1 MTNRVLVLNGPNLNM
16 LGTREPE
23 IYGSDSIAD
32 VENLVRARAAI
43 HGFEVDFLQ
52 SNHEGDLIDALHR
65 GRTDNVG
72 CVINPAGLTHT
83 SVALHDAI
91 KASELDVVEVHIS
104 NPHTRESFRHHSFVS
119 PVAAAVIAGAG
130 VSGYAFGIDI
140 IAARHAQRS
149 TPETTAAK
157 EN

>member
-32 VENLVRARAAI
+32 VERLVRDRAAT
-43 HGFEVDFLQ
+43 HGLEVDFLQ

-65 GRTDNVG
+65 GCSENIG

-104 NPHTRESFRHHSFVS
+104 NPHTREAFRHHSFVS
-119 PVAAAVIAGAG
+119 PVAKAVIAGAG
-130 VSGYAFGIDI
+130 VSGYAFGVDI
-140 IAARHAQRS
+140 IAARHAARPAAES
-149 TPETTAAK
+149 TTVQES
-157 EN
+157 

>member
-32 VENLVRARAAI
+32 VERLVRDRAAT
-43 HGFEVDFLQ
+43 HGLEVDFLQ

-65 GRTDNVG
+65 GRSENIG

-104 NPHTRESFRHHSFVS
+104 NPHTREAFRHHSFVS
-119 PVAAAVIAGAG
+119 PVAKAVIAGAG
-130 VSGYAFGIDI
+130 VSGYAFGVDI
-140 IAARHAQRS
+140 IAARHTKRS
-149 TPETTAAK
+149 APVAGISK
-157 EN
+157 QD

>member
-32 VENLVRARAAI
+32 VERLVRDRAAT
-43 HGFEVDFLQ
+43 HGLEVDFLQ

-65 GRTDNVG
+65 GRSENIG

-104 NPHTRESFRHHSFVS
+104 NPHTRETFRHHSFVS
-119 PVAAAVIAGAG
+119 PVAKAVIAGAG
-130 VSGYAFGIDI
+130 VSGYAFGVDI
-140 IAARHAQRS
+140 IAARHAARS
-149 TPETTAAK
+149 TSETTTAQ
-157 EN
+157 ES

>member
-1 MTNRVLVLNGPNLNM
+1 MTNRILVLNGPNLNM

-23 IYGSDSIAD
+23 IYGSDSITD
-32 VENLVRARAAI
+32 VERLVRDRAAT
-43 HGFEVDFLQ
+43 HGLEVDFLQ

-65 GRTDNVG
+65 GRSENIG

-104 NPHTRESFRHHSFVS
+104 NPHTRETFRHHSFVS
-119 PVAAAVIAGAG
+119 SVAKAVIAGAG
-130 VSGYAFGIDI
+130 VSGYAFGVDI
-140 IAARHAQRS
+140 IAARY
-149 TPETTAAK
+149 AAK
-157 EN
+157 SPAKSTTPQEI

>member
-16 LGTREPE
+16 LGTRQPE
-23 IYGSDSIAD
+23 IYGKNSIDD
-32 VENLVRARAAI
+32 VEFLVRARAAA
-43 HGFEVDFLQ
+43 HGLEVDFLQ
-52 SNHEGDLIDALHR
+52 SNHEGDLIDALHQ
-65 GRTDNVG
+65 GRIENIG

-119 PVAAAVIAGAG
+119 PAATAVIAGAG
-130 VSGYAFGIDI
+130 ITGYAFGVDI
-140 IAARHAQRS
+140 IAARHAERS
-149 TPETTAAK
+149 TAETAA
-157 EN
+157 ERQS

>member
-1 MTNRVLVLNGPNLNM
+1 MTHRVLVLNGPNLNM

-23 IYGSDSIAD
+23 IYGTDSIAD
-32 VENLVRARAAI
+32 VERLVRARAAT
-43 HGFEVDFLQ
+43 HGLEVDFLQ

-65 GRTDNVG
+65 GRNENIG

-119 PVAAAVIAGAG
+119 QVATAVIAGAG
-130 VSGYAFGIDI
+130 LSGYAFGIDI
-140 IAARHAQRS
+140 IASRNAARSGTQPTGVR
-149 TPETTAAK
+149 EG
-157 EN
+157 

>member
-23 IYGSDSIAD
+23 IYGSDTIAD
-32 VENLVRARAAI
+32 VERLVRARAAT
-43 HGFEVDFLQ
+43 HGLEVDFLQ

-65 GRTDNVG
+65 GRSENVG

-119 PVAAAVIAGAG
+119 PVATAVVAGAG
-130 VSGYAFGIDI
+130 VSGYAFGVDI
-140 IAARHAQRS
+140 IAARHARRS
-149 TPETTAAK
+149 TAGAAAAH

>member
-1 MTNRVLVLNGPNLNM
+1 VTNRVLVLNGPNLNM

-23 IYGSDSIAD
+23 IYGSDTIAD
-32 VENLVRARAAI
+32 VERLVRARAAV
-43 HGFEVDFLQ
+43 HGLEVDFLQ

-65 GRTDNVG
+65 GRTENVG
-72 CVINPAGLTHT
+72 CVVNPAGLTHT
-83 SVALHDAI
+83 SIALHDAI

-104 NPHTRESFRHHSFVS
+104 NPHTREAFRHHSFVS

-130 VSGYAFGIDI
+130 VSGYAFGVDI

-149 TPETTAAK
+149 GSHAKAAQ

>member
-32 VENLVRARAAI
+32 VERMVRDRAAT
-43 HGFEVDFLQ
+43 HGLEVDFLQ

-65 GRTDNVG
+65 GRTENVG

-130 VSGYAFGIDI
+130 VGGYAFGVDI
-140 IAARHAQRS
+140 IADRHAQRS
-149 TPETTAAK
+149 KAVTRVAPE
-157 EN
+157 N